1 MSASRRLLKT
11 PSAILAGCVLLAV
24 VALCLLAPVYA
35 SDIAHTGPDA
45 NHVTATVTVSGRRL
59 DVVSPTGVP
68 IGPTWGSRFLLGA
81 DPNGRDVAVRLLY
94 GGRNSLQIA
103 GIATVSTIVLATLL
117 ALLAGW
123 FGGALDTL
131 LCRMMDLIWSYPVLL
146 LGVALGVTLAVS
158 GIDLGFTT
166 IHGGS
171 LLLPALIIGVVYVPY
186 MARPLRAQVIELQRR
201 EFVDAARQ
209 QGLSGIRIML
219 GEILPNLSSS
229 IVVFAPL
236 LLANAILLESGL
248 SFLGAGVQAPASS
261 WGTMISEGTRLMPA
275 AIHLVLAPGLML
287 LAAVVSANVL
297 AEAIRDALDPRHRSL
312 RLRATAGGID
322 WTPPTLPDAS
332 LPGGG
337 AREEGLPEGGTSI
350 AAATRIEAEPA

>member
-1 MSASRRLLKT
+1 LEISRQKAPSGRSPASAWRRLLRS
-11 PSAILAGCVLLAV
+11 PAAILAACTLVAIVAV
-24 VALCLLAPVYA
+24 CLLAPVYA
-35 SDIAHTGPDA
+35 SQIAHTGPDA
-45 NHVTATVTVSGRRL
+45 NHVTATVAVSGKRV

-68 IGPTWGSRFLLGA
+68 VGPTWVSRFLLGA

-94 GGRNSLQIA
+94 GGRNSLEIA
-103 GIATVSTIVLATLL
+103 AIATLMTIVLAVAV

-123 FGGALDTL
+123 FGGVADALL
-131 LCRMMDLIWSYPVLL
+131 SRSMDLIWSYPVLL

-186 MARPLRAQVIELQRR
+186 MARPLRAQTIELGRR

-209 QGLSGIRIML
+209 QGLSAPRIML
-219 GEILPNLSSS
+219 GELLPNLSSS

-236 LLANAILLESGL
+236 LLANSILLESGL
-248 SFLGAGVQAPASS
+248 SFLGAGVQAPAPS
-261 WGTMISEGTRLMPA
+261 WGTMIAEGTRLMPA

-297 AEAIRDALDPRHRSL
+297 AEAARDALDPRHRGL
-312 RLRATAGGID
+312 RIRTVVGGLDRSPPTPPAEHATATAI
-322 WTPPTLPDAS
+322 
-332 LPGGG
+332 G
-337 AREEGLPEGGTSI
+337 AVEG
-350 AAATRIEAEPA
+350 EPA

>member
-1 MSASRRLLKT
+1 MNDRGALRRLLRE
-11 PSAILAGCVLLAV
+11 PSAVIAALVLLAI

-35 SDIAHTGPDA
+35 SQIAHTSPNA
-45 NHVTATVTVSGRRL
+45 THVTATITVAGRQR
-59 DVVSPTGVP
+59 DVVSPIGVP
-68 IGPTWGSRFLLGA
+68 IGPSWSARFLLGA

-94 GGRNSLQIA
+94 GGRNSLEIA
-103 GIATVSTIVLATLL
+103 AIATLLSIVLAVTI

-123 FGGALDTL
+123 FGGAVDSL
-131 LCRMMDLIWSYPVLL
+131 LSRLMDLIWSYPVLL

-166 IHGGS
+166 LRGGS
-171 LLLPALIIGVVYVPY
+171 LALPALIIGVVYVPY
-186 MARPLRAQVIELQRR
+186 MARPLRAQTIELRNR

-209 QGLSGIRIML
+209 QGLSGARIMV

-248 SFLGAGVQAPASS
+248 SFLGAGVQAPAPS
-261 WGTMISEGTRLMPA
+261 WGTMIAEGTRLMPS

-297 AEAIRDALDPRHRSL
+297 AEGARDALDPRGR
-312 RLRATAGGID
+312 RLRFRPTAGGLD
-322 WTPPTLPDAS
+322 
-332 LPGGG
+332 
-337 AREEGLPEGGTSI
+337 RGLPQGEG
-350 AAATRIEAEPA
+350 A

>member
-1 MSASRRLLKT
+1 LEVVAQKVPRGRSPASAWRRLLRS
-11 PSAILAGCVLLAV
+11 PAAILAAATLVAIV
-24 VALCLLAPVYA
+24 VACLLAPVYA
-35 SDIAHTGPDA
+35 SEIAHTGPDA
-45 NHVTATVTVSGRRL
+45 NHITATVQVSGKKV

-68 IGPTWGSRFLLGA
+68 IGPTWGRRFLLGA

-94 GGRNSLQIA
+94 GGRNSLEIA
-103 GIATVSTIVLATLL
+103 AIATLTTIALAVVV

-123 FGGALDTL
+123 FGGLPDALL
-131 LCRMMDLIWSYPVLL
+131 SRLMDLIWSYPVLL

-186 MARPLRAQVIELQRR
+186 MARPLRAQAIELRHR

-209 QGLSGIRIML
+209 QGLSAPRIML
-219 GEILPNLSSS
+219 GEVLPNLSSS
-229 IVVFAPL
+229 IVAFAPL

-248 SFLGAGVQAPASS
+248 SFLGAGVQAPAPS

-287 LAAVVSANVL
+287 LAAVISANVL
-297 AEAIRDALDPRHRSL
+297 AEAARDALDPRHRRL
-312 RLRATAGGID
+312 RLRPYAGGLD
-322 WTPPTLPDAS
+322 RSSPTTRPERASTPALDS
-332 LPGGG
+332 I
-337 AREEGLPEGGTSI
+337 EGG
-350 AAATRIEAEPA
+350 PA